1 MRRLQLMMILKALH
15 SALSS
20 LGNCCLIPGTELQ
33 NKLSAYDLVEA
44 SQMSG

>member
-1 MRRLQLMMILKALH
+1 MRRLQLMMILNALH